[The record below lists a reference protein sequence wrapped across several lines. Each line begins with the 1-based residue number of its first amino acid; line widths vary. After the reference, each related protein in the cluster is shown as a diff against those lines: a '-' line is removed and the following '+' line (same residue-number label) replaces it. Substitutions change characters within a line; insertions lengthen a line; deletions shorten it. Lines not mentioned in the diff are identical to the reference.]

1 MECQDGGDKNEK
13 HLVQQ
18 PLVRQNSLYGL
29 TLNEVENELGERGKP
44 VSSMNLD
51 ELLKIVY
58 TVEENH
64 STKAGLSLTSSL
76 CMKTVDEV
84 WRDIQ
89 ESKDN
94 KFEERQLR
102 LGDIKLADFLVKAGV
117 VVEASSTVVNP
128 QQPQYQIPQQ
138 GLMGIYMTGQ
148 NIAQSLH
155 TRATA
160 TS

>member
-1 MECQDGGDKNEK
+1 MNNC
-13 HLVQQ
+13 L
-18 PLVRQNSLYGL
+18 L
-29 TLNEVENELGERGKP
+29 GKP

-51 ELLKIVY
+51 ELLKTVY

-64 STKAGLSLTSSL
+64 STKAG
-76 CMKTVDEV
+76 
-84 WRDIQ
+84 
-89 ESKDN
+89 
-94 KFEERQLR
+94 
-102 LGDIKLADFLVKAGV
+102 V
-117 VVEASSTVVNP
+117 VVEAFSTVVNP

-160 TS
+160 TSQDKTFERRQKRMIKNRESAARSRARKQ